1 MSVPRKPLAKAEGR
15 KRLKPSGLLI
25 QWRGTPALDD
35 WAVFI
40 ARRTRQRRLIPADQ
54 TSERRAKAL
63 LVRLEGLS
71 KREVE
76 RMAKG

>member
-1 MSVPRKPLAKAEGR
+1 M
-15 KRLKPSGLLI
+15 I

-35 WAVFI
+35 WVVFI
-40 ARRTRQRRLIPADQ
+40 ARGTRQRRLILADQ